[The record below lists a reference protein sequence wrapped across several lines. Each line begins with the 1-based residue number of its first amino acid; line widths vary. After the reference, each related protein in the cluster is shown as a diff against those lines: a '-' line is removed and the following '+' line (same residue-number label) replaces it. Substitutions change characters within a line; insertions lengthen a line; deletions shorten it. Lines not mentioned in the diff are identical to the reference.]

1 MACSKVRKIDR
12 ECRVFNEQW
21 TRDYFF
27 VPWKDRAICII
38 CKENVSVFKEYNLR
52 RHHETRHKEYASLK
66 GAARDDKV
74 RRLKGGLAAQQD
86 ALLRQSRA
94 NLAAVRASY
103 KAANLLAIHGKPFT
117 DGEFGKAM
125 MLAVSEEVC
134 PEKTDTFRGVSLS
147 AQSMTRRIEEM
158 GENVLDQLREK
169 AKDFV
174 FFALAMDESNDVQDT
189 AQLLIFIR
197 GVNARFE
204 VSEELA
210 SLNSLKGT
218 TTGENIFAEV
228 CKTMDELGLQWTKF
242 ASVTT
247 DGAPC
252 MVGSTRGLVGRLNGE
267 FEERG
272 LAPPIQVHCL
282 IHQQALCCKV
292 LKWASVM
299 KVVVQCVNY
308 IRKNGLKHRQFQ
320 AFLSEL
326 GSAYQDVL
334 YYTEIR
340 WLSRGKVLRRFY
352 DLLPEIN
359 TFLQSKGETVQELTD
374 PGWKWDLA
382 FLTDV
387 TEVLNHLNL
396 QLQGKGNL
404 ISDMYSH
411 IKAFEVKLQLL
422 LRQVQKLDFTHFP
435 ATQMYCA
442 EKPAAPFP
450 VAKCKDALE
459 MLQREFSVRFRELHV
474 NNKDIRL
481 FQNPFAADIDDARPS
496 LQFELA
502 ELQNCDVLK
511 DAFKPDSLLEFYAAL
526 PECTYPNIKQHA
538 LRMCTVFGSTYT
550 CEQTFSRMKQIKN
563 PTRNRL
569 SDEHLHQT
577 LRLATTRLHPDIGLL
592 ASQKQAHSSH

>member
-1 MACSKVRKIDR
+1 M
-12 ECRVFNEQW
+12 
-21 TRDYFF
+21 
-27 VPWKDRAICII
+27 
-38 CKENVSVFKEYNLR
+38 
-52 RHHETRHKEYASLK
+52 
-66 GAARDDKV
+66 
-74 RRLKGGLAAQQD
+74 
-86 ALLRQSRA
+86 
-94 NLAAVRASY
+94 
-103 KAANLLAIHGKPFT
+103 
-117 DGEFGKAM
+117 
-125 MLAVSEEVC
+125 
-134 PEKTDTFRGVSLS
+134 
-147 AQSMTRRIEEM
+147 
-158 GENVLDQLREK
+158 
-169 AKDFV
+169 
-174 FFALAMDESNDVQDT
+174 
-189 AQLLIFIR
+189 
-197 GVNARFE
+197 
-204 VSEELA
+204 
-210 SLNSLKGT
+210 
-218 TTGENIFAEV
+218 
-228 CKTMDELGLQWTKF
+228 
-242 ASVTT
+242 
-247 DGAPC
+247 
-252 MVGSTRGLVGRLNGE
+252 
-267 FEERG
+267 
-272 LAPPIQVHCL
+272 
-282 IHQQALCCKV
+282 
-292 LKWASVM
+292 
-299 KVVVQCVNY
+299 
-308 IRKNGLKHRQFQ
+308 
-320 AFLSEL
+320 
-326 GSAYQDVL
+326 
-334 YYTEIR
+334 
-340 WLSRGKVLRRFY
+340 RRFY

>member
-1 MACSKVRKIDR
+1 MRKIDR
-12 ECRVFNEQW
+12 ECRVFKEQW
-21 TRDYFF
+21 TNDYFF
-27 VPWKDRAICII
+27 VPWKDRAVCMI
-38 CKENVSVFKEYNLR
+38 CKENVAVFKEYNLR
-52 RHHETRHKEYASLK
+52 RHHETRHKEYASLS
-66 GAARDDKV
+66 GLARDDKI
-74 RRLKGGLAAQQD
+74 RRLKGELAAQQD
-86 ALLRQSRA
+86 AFLRQSRV
-94 NLAAVRASY
+94 NQAAVRASF
-103 KAANLLAIHGKPFT
+103 KVAHLLAAHSKPFT
-117 DGEFGKAM
+117 DGEFGKAV
-125 MLAVSEEVC
+125 MLAVAEEVC
-134 PEKTDTFRGVSLS
+134 PDKNDAFNAVSLS
-147 AQSMTRRIEEM
+147 AQTMTRRIEDM
-158 GENVLDQLREK
+158 GGNVFDQLREK
-169 AKDFV
+169 ASEFK

-197 GVNARFE
+197 GVNTRFE

-210 SLNSLKGT
+210 SLRSLKGT
-218 TTGENIFAEV
+218 TTGEDLFVEV
-228 CKTMDELGLQWTKF
+228 CKTMGELGLQWSNF

-247 DGAPC
+247 DGAPS
-252 MVGSTRGLVGRLNGE
+252 MVGATRGLVGRLNGE

-299 KVVVQCVNY
+299 KVVVHCVNF

-326 GSAYQDVL
+326 ESAHQDVL

-359 TFLQSKGETVQELTD
+359 TFLQSKGETVRELTE
-374 PGWKWDLA
+374 PEWKWDLA

-387 TEVLNHLNL
+387 TEMLNHLNL

-422 LRQVQKLDFTHFP
+422 VRQVQKLDFTHLP
-435 ATQMYCA
+435 ATQSHCA

-474 NNKDIRL
+474 NNKEIRL
-481 FQNPFAADIDDARPS
+481 FQNPFATDIDDALPS

-511 DAFKPDSLLEFYAAL
+511 DAFKPDCLIQFYAAL
-526 PECTYPNIKQHA
+526 PEGTYPNIKQHA
-538 LRMCTVFGSTYT
+538 LKMCTVFGSTYI

-569 SDEHLHQT
+569 SDEHLHHN

-592 ASQKQAHSSH
+592 TSQKQAHSSH